1 MSDRGRHVRRSG
13 LGFYRDVASLVA
25 GIVLVGALVFGGLS
39 WWAGRDGDSTTTTA
53 GGSTLT
59 TTTSTTVLTT
69 AVPTTPPT
77 TPPTIAT
84 STSPSTTDAP
94 ATTSA
99 PPTTL
104 RTARQ
109 PSEVRVIVLN
119 SIGVTGLAGEL
130 SDQLGG
136 MGYQMIEAANYTPEL
151 SDTMIFH
158 ADGYSLEALD
168 LSEAVPDGTVA
179 PDQELAEEWDVDIV
193 VVIGRS
199 YQE

>member
-13 LGFYRDVASLVA
+13 LGFYRDVAFLVA

-53 GGSTLT
+53 GGSILT

-69 AVPTTPPT
+69 AVPTTPL
-77 TPPTIAT
+77 TIATT
-84 STSPSTTDAP
+84 STSPPTTDAP

-119 SIGVTGLAGEL
+119 SIGVVGLAGEL

-136 MGYQMIEAANYTPEL
+136 MGYQMTEAANYTPEL

-158 ADGYSLEALD
+158 ADGFSLEALD

>member
-13 LGFYRDVASLVA
+13 LGFYRDVAFLVA

-39 WWAGRDGDSTTTTA
+39 WWAGRDGDSTTTRP
-53 GGSTLT
+53 GESTLL
-59 TTTSTTVLTT
+59 TTTSTVATTT
-69 AVPTTPPT
+69 AAPTTR
-77 TPPTIAT
+77 
-84 STSPSTTDAP
+84 AP
-94 ATTSA
+94 ATTAPPGSATTAPSTTAA

-104 RTARQ
+104 RTARD
-109 PSEVRVIVLN
+109 PSEVQVIVLN
-119 SIGVTGLAGEL
+119 SIGVAGLAGEL
-130 SDQLGG
+130 SEQLAGL
-136 MGYQMIEAANYTPEL
+136 GYQMTEAANYTPEL

-158 ADGYSLEALD
+158 ADGFSLEALD

-179 PDQELAEEWDVDIV
+179 PDQELAEEWGVDIV

>member
-1 MSDRGRHVRRSG
+1 VSDRGRHVRRSG
-13 LGFYRDVASLVA
+13 LGFYRDVAFLVA

-39 WWAGRDGDSTTTTA
+39 WWAGRDGGDSTTTQP
-53 GGSTLT
+53 GESTLV
-59 TTTSTTVLTT
+59 TTTSTVATTT
-69 AVPTTPPT
+69 AAPTTRTPT
-77 TPPTIAT
+77 TTVPPA
-84 STSPSTTDAP
+84 STTTAPSTTA
-94 ATTSA
+94 A

-104 RTARQ
+104 RTARD
-109 PSEVRVIVLN
+109 PSEVQVIVLN

-130 SDQLGG
+130 SEQLAGL
-136 MGYQMIEAANYTPEL
+136 GYQMTEAANYTPEL

-158 ADGYSLEALD
+158 ADGFSLEALD

-179 PDQELAEEWDVDIV
+179 PDQELAEEWGVDIV

>member
-1 MSDRGRHVRRSG
+1 MSERGRHVRRSG
-13 LGFYRDVASLVA
+13 LGFYRDVAFLVA

-39 WWAGRDGDSTTTTA
+39 WWAGRDGDGSTTTQA
-53 GGSTLT
+53 SESTLT
-59 TTTSTTVLTT
+59 TTSTADVTT
-69 AVPTTPPT
+69 AVPITSPPPT
-77 TPPTIAT
+77 AAT
-84 STSPSTTDAP
+84 SAPTTAAA
-94 ATTSA
+94 ATTAA

-119 SIGVTGLAGEL
+119 SIGVVGLAGEL
-130 SDQLGG
+130 SNELAAL
-136 MGYQMIEAANYTPEL
+136 GYQMAEADNYSPEL

-158 ADGYSLEALD
+158 ADGFSLEALD
-168 LSEAVPDGTVA
+168 LGEAVPDGTVA
-179 PDQELAEEWDVDIV
+179 PNQELAGEWGVDIV

>member
-13 LGFYRDVASLVA
+13 LGFYRDVAFLVA

-39 WWAGRDGDSTTTTA
+39 WWAGRDGDTSTTTQA
-53 GGSTLT
+53 GESTL

-69 AVPTTPPT
+69 AVPTTPP
-77 TPPTIAT
+77 
-84 STSPSTTDAP
+84 PSTTATSAPTTVAP
-94 ATTSA
+94 ATTAA

-119 SIGVTGLAGEL
+119 SIGVVGLAGEL
-130 SDQLGG
+130 SDQLAGL
-136 MGYQMIEAANYTPEL
+136 GYQMAEADNYTPEL

-158 ADGYSLEALD
+158 ADGFSLEALD
-168 LSEAVPDGTVA
+168 LSDAVPDGTVA

>member
-77 TPPTIAT
+77 TPPTIAP